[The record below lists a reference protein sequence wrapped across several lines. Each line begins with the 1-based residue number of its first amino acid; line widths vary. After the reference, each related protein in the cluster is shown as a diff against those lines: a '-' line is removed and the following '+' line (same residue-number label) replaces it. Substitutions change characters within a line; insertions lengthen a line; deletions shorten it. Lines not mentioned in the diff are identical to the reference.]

1 MSRFQEERK
10 GWVCMH
16 HVRRHAYSVGQSY
29 TEKNPSLSPSS
40 HPPPLL
46 HPDLHIFQDVNGLS
60 MADVDSS
67 HLCRPR
73 GPVNRRKTSHLQQP
87 IPALPSAGRRCWGA
101 GPSQNEDCPCEL
113 QSPRGSSRREWIS
126 WDLSLPR
133 ITFGNL
139 EGRKELMMA
148 EINPHNEIYPPGG
161 IG

>member
-40 HPPPLL
+40 YPPPLL

-73 GPVNRRKTSHLQQP
+73 GPVNRRKTSHLQHPSQLCLLQEGDAGELAP
-87 IPALPSAGRRCWGA
+87 ARTKTALVNYSHPEVARGGSGFLETSVSPALPLGIW
-101 GPSQNEDCPCEL
+101 
-113 QSPRGSSRREWIS
+113 RGEKSSWWLKLTHRTKFT
-126 WDLSLPR
+126 LLV
-133 ITFGNL
+133 
-139 EGRKELMMA
+139 A
-148 EINPHNEIYPPGG
+148 
-161 IG
+161 